1 MLKILNT
8 IFIVLLLSIGF
19 AVQALGQ
26 RSQVTET
33 LPSYFNGL
41 TLESPLSLSEEVWER
56 IRTIPTV
63 TTVRVVFDKDTE
75 PERYI
80 SVLDRLHSLK
90 FPDGGKRKVYLL
102 GEFLDSDF
110 LARYRWV
117 CDRGAGCTSDEDPA
131 AQSHDY
137 KTRID
142 RYLDVL
148 DRYIDVWEVG
158 NEVNGEWADEGC
170 VKDSDDKCKYKKVDG
185 KRVSVM
191 PARPDLTAEKIRY
204 AIQKVNEKGKPVALT
219 LIHQPECTTWDD
231 NTMFE
236 WARNNL
242 RPKLDDVTINYL
254 LISYYEDNC
263 DKGKKTID
271 EEPRGLPDQNRRNL
285 YWNRIFNQLADLFP
299 HVEHI
304 GFGEVGY
311 SSDMETCRRDELS
324 FCKKGTNKVRG
335 SKLALLNRYYGMQ
348 VYNPKYIGGHFWWTA
363 QQDIVNDSFYS
374 ALIGNF
380 KPVSD

>member
-1 MLKILNT
+1 MSKTLIT
-8 IFIVLLLSIGF
+8 AHIILLLSHCF
-19 AVQALGQ
+19 AN
-26 RSQVTET
+26 ET
-33 LPSYFNGL
+33 LAQEPQATATPPLYFNGL
-41 TLESPLSLSEEVWER
+41 TIESPLALDEQQWKKIEA
-56 IRTIPTV
+56 IPTPV
-63 TTVRVVFDKDTE
+63 VIRIVFDKDTE
-75 PERYI
+75 PDKYI
-80 SVLDRLHSLK
+80 SVLDRLYSLK
-90 FPDGGKRKVYLL
+90 FPDTGKRKVYLM

-110 LARYRWV
+110 LAKYKWV
-117 CDRGAGCTSDEDPA
+117 CDRGSGCTADEE
-131 AQSHDY
+131 SSSRFHDY

-148 DRYIDVWEVG
+148 DRFIDIWEVG

-170 VKDSDDKCKYKKVDG
+170 VKDSDDKCKYKKVAG
-185 KRVSVM
+185 RRVSVM

-204 AIQKVNEKGKPVALT
+204 AIDKVKEKGKPVALT

-335 SKLALLNRYYGMQ
+335 SKSVLLSRYYGMQ
-348 VYNPKYIGGHFWWTA
+348 VYNPKYVGGHFWWTA
-363 QQDIVNDSFYS
+363 QQDMVDDRFYS
-374 ALIGNF
+374 ALTSSF
-380 KPVSD
+380 KAGI